1 MAQAICDLALNLSK
15 EDTVM
20 YILPAVVSIMKDSV
34 TEVRVSLLQNMKKL
48 AAAIGE
54 EEVEKLIV
62 PELVKLSADNTWRVR
77 MAAINFCQTLPELV
91 SESSF
96 KEHVE
101 PLLKKWLEDGVHS
114 VRVEAVN
121 CLITLKKKSYSQAWL
136 EQLLDDKLE
145 ELSLHKK
152 FGLRIHTLFA
162 INLLHGEVSDSYLN
176 DKFYKK
182 HMKKLGEDPVPNIR
196 FNYAKTV
203 TSIYSKLTNS
213 NKMSCADTL
222 KR

>member
-1 MAQAICDLALNLSK
+1 
-15 EDTVM
+15 
-20 YILPAVVSIMKDSV
+20 
-34 TEVRVSLLQNMKKL
+34 MKKL

-77 MAAINFCQTLPELV
+77 LAAINFCQTLPELV

-121 CLITLKKKSYSQAWL
+121 CLI
-136 EQLLDDKLE
+136 
-145 ELSLHKK
+145 
-152 FGLRIHTLFA
+152 
-162 INLLHGEVSDSYLN
+162 
-176 DKFYKK
+176 
-182 HMKKLGEDPVPNIR
+182 
-196 FNYAKTV
+196 
-203 TSIYSKLTNS
+203 
-213 NKMSCADTL
+213 
-222 KR
+222 